1 MQISPP
7 FTWGQNLHIKKNIYL
22 SSLHFFFF
30 FWILFF
36 FPARD
41 ADFFFLVL
49 IKGKMQENV
58 SQGVGVVHTSKR
70 GDLLSFLPLLFLW
83 FVLQ

>member
-7 FTWGQNLHIKKNIYL
+7 FTWGQNLNIKKNIYL
-22 SSLHFFFF
+22 SSLY
-30 FWILFF
+30 IFF

-41 ADFFFLVL
+41 ADFFLVL

-70 GDLLSFLPLLFLW
+70 GDLLSFLPLLFL
-83 FVLQ
+83 

>member
-22 SSLHFFFF
+22 SSLYIFFFLQEMLIF
-30 FWILFF
+30 
-36 FPARD
+36 
-41 ADFFFLVL
+41 FFFLVL

-70 GDLLSFLPLLFLW
+70 GDLLSFLPLLFL
-83 FVLQ
+83 

>member
-22 SSLHFFFF
+22 SSLHIFFFF
-30 FWILFF
+30 EFFF

-41 ADFFFLVL
+41 ADFFFFLVL

-70 GDLLSFLPLLFLW
+70 GDLLSFLPLLFL
-83 FVLQ
+83 

>member
-22 SSLHFFFF
+22 SSLY
-30 FWILFF
+30 IFF

-70 GDLLSFLPLLFLW
+70 GDLLSFLPLLFL
-83 FVLQ
+83 